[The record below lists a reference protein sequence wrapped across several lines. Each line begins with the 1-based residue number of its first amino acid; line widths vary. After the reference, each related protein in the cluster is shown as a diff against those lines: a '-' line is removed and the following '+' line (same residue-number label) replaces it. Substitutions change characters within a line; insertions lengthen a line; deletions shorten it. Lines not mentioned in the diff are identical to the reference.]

1 VSRCLDALA
10 RITPRARVLA
20 RRARRRISRAMF
32 ARAMARRAA
41 SWIARATR
49 CDGIFARAL
58 EFAVGRRGVAMGTR
72 AARDARDAGRRRAVD
87 DARRA
92 IGDDAREAEAARSR
106 VVFEEE
112 VLPALRAFYAER
124 GHLNV
129 PRAYVVPS
137 DAPAAIAG
145 MKLGNRVDRIRYRG
159 DFVKG
164 SEERMKALDAVGEAT
179 GETFAWDGEDWVFYK
194 QIIPC
199 LRYYIKEHGH
209 GNVPMAYETPR
220 DARAYSSA
228 NALKTYNMGFALGK
242 RVNDIRAKGTFVE
255 GRPDR
260 FDALSK
266 MQFVWDDEE
275 FNWSQR
281 LIPALQ
287 LYEQVH
293 GHLNVPSAYAV
304 PAKMP
309 CPFGVARPVV
319 VRRDLV
325 GFELGSAVAQI
336 RHWRFQRPGTSEGA
350 ARSRVRQLDR
360 LSPLGFP
367 WDVAE
372 WERRARVLKRVRRR
386 RVDARL
392 ASDAAAS
399 SSV

>member
-1 VSRCLDALA
+1 ML
-10 RITPRARVLA
+10 
-20 RRARRRISRAMF
+20 

-41 SWIARATR
+41 SRIARATR
-49 CDGIFARAL
+49 CDGIFARAR

-350 ARSRVRQLDR
+350 ARSRVRQLDQ

>member
-1 VSRCLDALA
+1 
-10 RITPRARVLA
+10 
-20 RRARRRISRAMF
+20 MF

-41 SWIARATR
+41 SRIARATR

-72 AARDARDAGRRRAVD
+72 AARDALDAGRRRAVD

-92 IGDDAREAEAARSR
+92 IGDDAREAKAARSR

-336 RHWRFQRPGTSEGA
+336 RHWRFQRQGTSEGA
-350 ARSRVRQLDR
+350 AKSRVRQLDQ

-386 RVDARL
+386 RVDALL

>member
-1 VSRCLDALA
+1 
-10 RITPRARVLA
+10 
-20 RRARRRISRAMF
+20 
-32 ARAMARRAA
+32 
-41 SWIARATR
+41 
-49 CDGIFARAL
+49 
-58 EFAVGRRGVAMGTR
+58 MGTR
-72 AARDARDAGRRRAVD
+72 AARDALDAGRRRAVD

-350 ARSRVRQLDR
+350 ARSRVRQLDQ